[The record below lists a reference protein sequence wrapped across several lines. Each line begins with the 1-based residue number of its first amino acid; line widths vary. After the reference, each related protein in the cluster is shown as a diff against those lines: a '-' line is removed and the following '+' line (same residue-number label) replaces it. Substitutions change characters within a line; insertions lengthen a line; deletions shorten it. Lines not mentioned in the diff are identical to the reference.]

1 MGQRIR
7 GMLSKPV
14 DSLMYVWLVTIG
26 IIVGLGFAG
35 AVALLY
41 APK

>member
-1 MGQRIR
+1 MGQRLR
-7 GMLSKPV
+7 GILAKPV
-14 DSLMYVWLVTIG
+14 DNLMYVWLVTIG